1 MIRASRTYKDY
12 LHNLRERQGK
22 RFFLSLK
29 VAGNEL
35 SAGWFAN
42 EPALV
47 GPNPDPESDIW
58 SSHMPVTPPFAD
70 VGTA

>member
-12 LHNLRERQGK
+12 LQYLRERQGK

-35 SAGWFAN
+35 SAWWFAN

-47 GPNPDPESDIW
+47 GPNPDPGSDI
-58 SSHMPVTPPFAD
+58 
-70 VGTA
+70 